1 MNEVNFRVIIIAL
14 AVIILI
20 GIYAWS
26 YVHKTTQKLENKV
39 KGWKETYKF
48 QIVRQQ
54 DEITRLTAL
63 LDSANDTCD
72 RLRDNYDYISAN
84 RVQIDERIKEE
95 YNKKEEE
102 LRCYAKAKNDAIDA
116 AYQIKADN
124 FNKLL
129 EEIKTQGNLYQ
140 ALLFQT
146 KQLNNESNS
155 REKATIHLTQEA
167 KDDIEYIYSISSRF
181 HHPDIL
187 YKLIWSEYVQKP
199 LNEML
204 KNNSIGEVSGIY
216 KITNIQT
223 EKAYIGR
230 SVNVKKRLQDHVK
243 SAIGISTIAD
253 QAIHHAMKEEGLW
266 NWSFEL
272 LEQVPK
278 ELLPEKEKQYIE
290 LLATQ
295 DYGYNKNGGG

>member
-1 MNEVNFRVIIIAL
+1 MSEVNFRIIIIAL
-14 AVIILI
+14 AIIFLI
-20 GIYAWS
+20 GIIAWS
-26 YVHKTTQKLENKV
+26 YVHEITQKLETKV

-48 QIVRQQ
+48 QISRQQ
-54 DEITRLTAL
+54 DEITRLTTL
-63 LDSANDTCD
+63 LNCANDACD
-72 RLRDNYDYISAN
+72 TLRDSYDYISAN
-84 RVQIDERIKEE
+84 RAQIDKRIKEE
-95 YNKKEEE
+95 YDKKEEE

-116 AYQIKADN
+116 AYQIKAND
-124 FNKLL
+124 FQKLTNNIQAQS
-129 EEIKTQGNLYQ
+129 ELYQ
-140 ALLFQT
+140 TLLFQT
-146 KQLNNESNS
+146 KQLNNDFDS

-187 YKLIWSEYVQKP
+187 YKLIWSEYIQKP

-204 KNNSIGEVSGIY
+204 KDNSIGEVSGIY

-223 EKAYIGR
+223 KKAYIGR
-230 SVNVKKRLQDHVK
+230 SVNVKKRLQYHVK

-272 LEQVPK
+272 LEQVSK

>member
-1 MNEVNFRVIIIAL
+1 MNIVILSLL
-14 AVIILI
+14 AIMIVLSFSFYYLKKKDNTIQNWQK
-20 GIYAWS
+20 IYNET
-26 YVHKTTQKLENKV
+26 VHRLEK
-39 KGWKETYKF
+39 
-48 QIVRQQ
+48 
-54 DEITRLTAL
+54 EITKLTAL
-63 LDSANDTCD
+63 LDNANSTCD
-72 RLRDNYDYISAN
+72 KLRDKYDYISSSREA
-84 RVQIDERIKEE
+84 IDEKIKEE
-95 YNKKEEE
+95 YNKKEQE
-102 LRCYAKAKNDAIDA
+102 LLYYAKAKNDAIDA
-116 AYQIKADN
+116 AYQIKAND
-124 FNKLL
+124 FQKLTKDIQSQS
-129 EEIKTQGNLYQ
+129 ELYQ
-140 ALLFQT
+140 TLLFQT
-146 KQLNNESNS
+146 KQLNNGSNS

-187 YKLIWSEYVQKP
+187 YKLIWSEYIQKP

-204 KNNSIGEVSGIY
+204 KDNSIGEVSGIY

-223 EKAYIGR
+223 KKAYIGR

>member
-1 MNEVNFRVIIIAL
+1 MNIVILSLL
-14 AVIILI
+14 AIMIVLSFSFYYLKKKDNTIQNWQK
-20 GIYAWS
+20 IYNET
-26 YVHKTTQKLENKV
+26 VRRLEK
-39 KGWKETYKF
+39 
-48 QIVRQQ
+48 
-54 DEITRLTAL
+54 EITKLTAL
-63 LDSANDTCD
+63 LDSANDACD
-72 RLRDNYDYISAN
+72 KLRDNYDYISASHE
-84 RVQIDERIKEE
+84 QIDERIKEE
-95 YNKKEEE
+95 YNKKEQE
-102 LRCYAKAKNDAIDA
+102 LLYYAKAKNDAIDA
-116 AYQIKADN
+116 AYQIKAND
-124 FNKLL
+124 FQKLAKDIQSQS
-129 EEIKTQGNLYQ
+129 ELYQ

-146 KQLNNESNS
+146 KQLNSESNS

-187 YKLIWSEYVQKP
+187 YKLIWSEYIQKP

-204 KNNSIGEVSGIY
+204 KDNSIGEVSGIY
-216 KITNIQT
+216 KITNIRT

>member
-1 MNEVNFRVIIIAL
+1 MNIVILSLL
-14 AVIILI
+14 AIMIVLSFSFYYLKKKDNTIQNWQK
-20 GIYAWS
+20 IYNET
-26 YVHKTTQKLENKV
+26 VHRLEK
-39 KGWKETYKF
+39 
-48 QIVRQQ
+48 
-54 DEITRLTAL
+54 EITKLTAL
-63 LDSANDTCD
+63 LDNANSTCD
-72 RLRDNYDYISAN
+72 KLRDKYDYISSSLEA
-84 RVQIDERIKEE
+84 IDGKIKEE
-95 YNKKEEE
+95 YNKKEQE
-102 LRCYAKAKNDAIDA
+102 LLYYAKAKNDAIDA

-155 REKATIHLTQEA
+155 REKATIRLTQEA

-187 YKLIWSEYVQKP
+187 YKLIWSEYIQKP

-204 KNNSIGEVSGIY
+204 KDNSIREVSGIY

-278 ELLPEKEKQYIE
+278 ELLPEKEKQYID

>member
-1 MNEVNFRVIIIAL
+1 MIVLSFSFYYLKKKDNTIQNWREIYNET
-14 AVIILI
+14 
-20 GIYAWS
+20 
-26 YVHKTTQKLENKV
+26 VHRLEK
-39 KGWKETYKF
+39 
-48 QIVRQQ
+48 
-54 DEITRLTAL
+54 EITKLTAL
-63 LDSANDTCD
+63 LDNADLACD
-72 RLRDNYDYISAN
+72 ELRDKYDYISSS
-84 RVQIDERIKEE
+84 REIIEEKIKEE
-95 YNKKEEE
+95 YNKKEQE
-102 LRCYAKAKNDAIDA
+102 LLYYAKAKNDAIDA
-116 AYQIKADN
+116 AYQIKAND
-124 FNKLL
+124 FQKLTND
-129 EEIKTQGNLYQ
+129 IQSQSRLYQ
-140 ALLFQT
+140 ALLSQT

-155 REKATIHLTQEA
+155 REKATIHLSQEA

-204 KNNSIGEVSGIY
+204 KDNSIGEVSGIY

-223 EKAYIGR
+223 EKAYVGR

>member
-1 MNEVNFRVIIIAL
+1 MNIVILSLFAI
-14 AVIILI
+14 VIVLSFSFYQLKKKDNTIQNWQK
-20 GIYAWS
+20 IYNDTS
-26 YVHKTTQKLENKV
+26 HHLEN
-39 KGWKETYKF
+39 
-48 QIVRQQ
+48 
-54 DEITRLTAL
+54 EITRLTAL
-63 LDSANDTCD
+63 LDSANYACD
-72 RLRDNYDYISAN
+72 KLRDSYDYISSS
-84 RVQIDERIKEE
+84 RKKIDEKIQEE
-95 YNKKEEE
+95 YNKKEQE
-102 LRCYAKAKNDAIDA
+102 LQSYAQAKNDAIDA
-116 AYQIKADN
+116 AYQIKANSFQQLVDN
-124 FNKLL
+124 
-129 EEIKTQGNLYQ
+129 IQIQSNLYQ

-146 KQLNNESNS
+146 KQLNEESNS
-155 REKATIHLTQEA
+155 REKATIQLAQEA

-187 YKLIWSEYVQKP
+187 YKLIWSEYIQKP

-204 KNNSIGEVSGIY
+204 KENSIGEVSGIY
-216 KITNIQT
+216 KITNIRS

>member
-1 MNEVNFRVIIIAL
+1 MNIVILSLL
-14 AVIILI
+14 AIMIVLSFSFYYLKKKDNTIQNWQK
-20 GIYAWS
+20 IYNET
-26 YVHKTTQKLENKV
+26 VHRLEK
-39 KGWKETYKF
+39 
-48 QIVRQQ
+48 
-54 DEITRLTAL
+54 EITKLTAL
-63 LDSANDTCD
+63 LDNANSTCD
-72 RLRDNYDYISAN
+72 KLRDKYDYISSSREA
-84 RVQIDERIKEE
+84 IDEKIKEE
-95 YNKKEEE
+95 YNKKEQE
-102 LRCYAKAKNDAIDA
+102 LLYYAKAKNDAIDA
-116 AYQIKADN
+116 AYQIKAND
-124 FNKLL
+124 FQKLTKDIQSQS
-129 EEIKTQGNLYQ
+129 ELYQ
-140 ALLFQT
+140 TLLFQT
-146 KQLNNESNS
+146 KQLNNGSNS
-155 REKATIHLTQEA
+155 CEKATIHLTQEA

-187 YKLIWSEYVQKP
+187 YKLIWSEYIQKP

-204 KNNSIGEVSGIY
+204 KDNSIGEVSGIY

>member
-1 MNEVNFRVIIIAL
+1 MNEVNFRITMIAL
-14 AVIILI
+14 AIII
-20 GIYAWS
+20 WAGIFSWY
-26 YVHKTTQKLENKV
+26 YIHKTTQKLETKV

-48 QIVRQQ
+48 QIARQQ
-54 DEITRLTAL
+54 DEITKLTAL
-63 LDSANDTCD
+63 LNNANETCD
-72 RLRDNYDYISAN
+72 KLRDNYDYISSSRAA
-84 RVQIDERIKEE
+84 IDERIKEE
-95 YNKKEEE
+95 YNKKEQE
-102 LRCYAKAKNDAIDA
+102 LLYYAQAKNDAIDA

-124 FNKLL
+124 FSKLL
-129 EEIKTQGNLYQ
+129 DEIKTQGSLYQ
-140 ALLFQT
+140 TLLFQT
-146 KQLNNESNS
+146 KQLNDESNS
-155 REKATIHLTQEA
+155 REKATIHLSQEA
-167 KDDIEYIYSISSRF
+167 KDDIEYLYSISSRF

-187 YKLIWSEYVQKP
+187 YKLIWSEYIQTP

-204 KNNSIGEVSGIY
+204 KNNSIGEISGIY
-216 KITNIQT
+216 KITNIKT
-223 EKAYIGR
+223 KKAYIGR

-253 QAIHHAMKEEGLW
+253 QAIHHAMREEGLW

-278 ELLPEKEKQYIE
+278 EKLPEKEKQYIE

>member
-1 MNEVNFRVIIIAL
+1 MNIVILSLL
-14 AVIILI
+14 AIMIVLSFSFYYLKKKDNTIQNWQK
-20 GIYAWS
+20 IYNET
-26 YVHKTTQKLENKV
+26 VHRLEK
-39 KGWKETYKF
+39 
-48 QIVRQQ
+48 
-54 DEITRLTAL
+54 EITKLTAL
-63 LDSANDTCD
+63 LDNANSTCD
-72 RLRDNYDYISAN
+72 KLRDKYDYISSSREA
-84 RVQIDERIKEE
+84 IDEKIKEE
-95 YNKKEEE
+95 YNKKEQE
-102 LRCYAKAKNDAIDA
+102 LLYYAKAKNDAIDA
-116 AYQIKADN
+116 AYQIKAND
-124 FNKLL
+124 FQKLTKDIQSQS
-129 EEIKTQGNLYQ
+129 ELYQ
-140 ALLFQT
+140 TLLFQT
-146 KQLNNESNS
+146 KQLNNGSNS

-187 YKLIWSEYVQKP
+187 YKLIWSEYIQKP

-204 KNNSIGEVSGIY
+204 KDNSIGEVSGIY

-278 ELLPEKEKQYIE
+278 ELLPEKEKQYID

>member
-1 MNEVNFRVIIIAL
+1 MNIVILSLL
-14 AVIILI
+14 AIMIVLSFSFYYLKKKDNTIQNWQK
-20 GIYAWS
+20 IYNET
-26 YVHKTTQKLENKV
+26 VHRLEK
-39 KGWKETYKF
+39 
-48 QIVRQQ
+48 
-54 DEITRLTAL
+54 EITKLTAL
-63 LDSANDTCD
+63 LDNANSTCD
-72 RLRDNYDYISAN
+72 KLRDKYDYISSSREA
-84 RVQIDERIKEE
+84 IDEKIKEE
-95 YNKKEEE
+95 NNKKEQE
-102 LRCYAKAKNDAIDA
+102 LLYYAKAKNDAIDA
-116 AYQIKADN
+116 AYQIKAND
-124 FNKLL
+124 FQKLTKDIQSQS
-129 EEIKTQGNLYQ
+129 ELYQ
-140 ALLFQT
+140 TLLFQT
-146 KQLNNESNS
+146 KQLNNGSNS

-187 YKLIWSEYVQKP
+187 YKLIWSEYIQKP

-204 KNNSIGEVSGIY
+204 KDNSIGEVSGIY

-278 ELLPEKEKQYIE
+278 ELLPEKEKQYID

>member
-1 MNEVNFRVIIIAL
+1 MNIVILSLFAI
-14 AVIILI
+14 VIVLSFSFYQLKKKDNTIQNWQK
-20 GIYAWS
+20 IYNDTS
-26 YVHKTTQKLENKV
+26 HHLEN
-39 KGWKETYKF
+39 
-48 QIVRQQ
+48 
-54 DEITRLTAL
+54 EITRLTAL
-63 LDSANDTCD
+63 LDSANYACD
-72 RLRDNYDYISAN
+72 KLRDSYDYISSS
-84 RVQIDERIKEE
+84 RKKIDEKIQEE
-95 YNKKEEE
+95 YNKKEQE
-102 LRCYAKAKNDAIDA
+102 LQSYAQAKNDAIDA
-116 AYQIKADN
+116 AYQIKANSFQQLVDN
-124 FNKLL
+124 
-129 EEIKTQGNLYQ
+129 IQIQSNLYQ

-146 KQLNNESNS
+146 KQLNEESNS
-155 REKATIHLTQEA
+155 REKATIQLTQEA

-187 YKLIWSEYVQKP
+187 YKLIWSEYIQKP

-204 KNNSIGEVSGIY
+204 KENSIGEVSGIY
-216 KITNIQT
+216 KITNIRS